1 MLNNKRILAIIPA
14 RGGSKGIPHK
24 NIADLCGKPLI
35 AYTIEEAKKSKYID
49 YVLISTDDEKI
60 KEKAIE
66 YGGNVP
72 FIRPK
77 NLSDDKS
84 KSIDVVIHSIDY
96 LKNQGNLFDYVILL
110 QPTSPLRNANDI
122 DEALEKVIFSEYE
135 SLVSVSEVDEN
146 PILMGTIEE
155 NKFKKIL
162 NISGNNVR
170 RQEFPK
176 VYIYNGAIYINSVE
190 MLYREKVFVNDLTVP
205 YVMPKERSMDIDEQ
219 MDLDIVEFFIKEKK
233 NVWFK

>member
-110 QPTSPLRNANDI
+110 QPTSPLRNVNDI
-122 DEALEKVIFSEYE
+122 DEALEKVISSEYE

-219 MDLDIVEFFIKEKK
+219 MDLDIVELFIKEKK